1 MQVGLIGQATICAEL
16 RYEILRLS
24 RPGKVTWGM
33 NVFGARGFAASNVSR
48 LRLGSDIVVT
58 AVS

>member
-16 RYEILRLS
+16 QYEILRLS

-33 NVFGARGFAASNVSR
+33 KVFGARGCAASNVSR

-58 AVS
+58 DVS